1 VSPPEETEA
10 PTKPGALRTLLQ
22 DEARLIPLL
31 RGVMRLD
38 ASVYGEIAD
47 APHATPTAFAVVI
60 ATAFLWGIG
69 QTSPALI
76 FFWIGCA
83 IVVWCSAAA
92 LIWALGALFV
102 PERAHYPR
110 LLRCLGFA
118 FAWNVL
124 QIGAELPFFG
134 VLFQWAALGGWAVS
148 MTQATRVVLAV
159 STGAAVAVCSGAI
172 LLALGLLFA
181 GAR

>member
-1 VSPPEETEA
+1 MAETEA
-10 PTKPGALRTLLQ
+10 PGRAGALRRLLR

-31 RGVMRLD
+31 RGVVRLD
-38 ASVYGEIAD
+38 ARVYGEIAD

-60 ATAFLWGIG
+60 ATAFVWGIG
-69 QTSPALI
+69 QPSPALI
-76 FFWIGCA
+76 FFWIAGA
-83 IVVWCSAAA
+83 IVVWCSATA
-92 LIWALGALFV
+92 LIWAVGALFV
-102 PERAHYPR
+102 PERADYPR

-124 QIGAELPFFG
+124 QIGAGLPFLG
-134 VLFQWAALGGWAVS
+134 GLFQWAALGLWIVA
-148 MTQATRVVLAV
+148 MTQATRMVLSV

-172 LLALGLLFA
+172 LLALGLLVA